1 VLQVSGTDE
10 SLILSNRKDLE
21 EGLEESCIDVERT
34 RRRYANEFKEDALQ
48 MMLDRHTAQS
58 VMERLGL
65 LNVKILYHWKLE
77 RPAQSGPVASSLEVR
92 AREFEN

>member
-1 VLQVSGTDE
+1 
-10 SLILSNRKDLE
+10 
-21 EGLEESCIDVERT
+21 
-34 RRRYANEFKEDALQ
+34 

-92 AREFEN
+92 VREFEN

>member
-1 VLQVSGTDE
+1 LNRAQKKAVSK
-10 SLILSNRKDLE
+10 SKD
-21 EGLEESCIDVERT
+21 T
-34 RRRYANEFKEDALQ
+34 RRRYGNEFKEDALQ
-48 MMLDRHTAQS
+48 MMLDGHATQS

-92 AREFEN
+92 VREFEN